1 MILRP
6 GRDDDAA
13 AFIDLIAACWAEYP
27 NCPLDVDREAPELR
41 RLASHF
47 AKQGGALW
55 AAEEAGALHG
65 MIAVQPTGNDDW
77 EICKV
82 YVARPSRG
90 TGLAD
95 RLVETAESHA
105 KGQGAKR
112 LHLWSDT
119 KFDRAHR
126 FYERHAYIR
135 QGGIRALADIAR
147 TLEFGYAKPAAG
159 LVIQTLDIAAAT
171 SAAASLGRILVDC
184 VNAGASV
191 SFLPPLAPADAT
203 AFYRARATDIAR
215 GHRLLLAAWLDGT
228 LAGSVMVDLAMPPNQ
243 PHRAEIQKLLTAPAA
258 RRRGV
263 ARALMHEAESAARAA
278 GRTLLVLDT
287 REGDSA
293 EPLYR
298 ALGWTE
304 AGRIPRFARNAEG
317 GLDGTVIFYRELA
330 IA

>member
-13 AFIDLIAACWAEYP
+13 AFIALIAACWAEYP
-27 NCPLDVDREAPELR
+27 NCPLDVDGENPELR
-41 RLASHF
+41 RLASYF
-47 AKQGGALW
+47 AEAGGALW
-55 AAEEAGALHG
+55 AAETDGALAG
-65 MIAVQPTGNDDW
+65 MIGTLPRGEGDW

-82 YVARPSRG
+82 YVAAAARG

-95 RLVETAESHA
+95 RLLHTAEQHA
-105 KGQGAKR
+105 KGQGATR

-126 FYERHAYIR
+126 FYERHGFVRA
-135 QGGIRALADIAR
+135 GGIRALPDIAR

-159 LVIQTLDIAAAT
+159 LVIQPLDIASAG
-171 SAAASLGRILVDC
+171 SAARGLGRILVDC
-184 VNAGASV
+184 VATGASV
-191 SFLPPLAPADAT
+191 SFLPPLPHATAT
-203 AFYRARATDIAR
+203 AFYQARATDIAR
-215 GHRLLLAAWLDGT
+215 GHRILLAAWLNGQ

-243 PHRAEIQKLLTAPAA
+243 PHRAEIQKLLVDPGV
-258 RRRGV
+258 RRQGV
-263 ARALMHEAESAARAA
+263 ARALMRAAEQAAQQA

-298 ALGWTE
+298 SLGWTE
-304 AGRIPRFARNAEG
+304 VGVIPKFARNAEG
-317 GLDGTVIFYRELA
+317 GLDGTVIFFKQLA
-330 IA
+330 G